1 MSQTTESKIYVPHF
15 NKCVNCGQ
23 KPNFDHTPL
32 SQETTVSC
40 PGQCCRLYITCI
52 GLELAE
58 TLWNTAN
65 PVGGNLLNWKRE
77 ADHQFDLYNLGRE
90 IDNLRERVAVA
101 KSVGSAACIDNES
114 TYDVHAFQYISSAL
128 SQIGEGLDFLE
139 QEIKK

>member
-23 KPNFDHTPL
+23 KPNFNHTPL

-40 PGQCCRLYITCI
+40 PGQCCRLNITCI

-65 PVGGNLLNWKRE
+65 PVGRGLLDWKLE
-77 ADHQFDLYNLGRE
+77 ADHQFDLYSLGRE
-90 IDNLRERVAVA
+90 INVLRERVQAA
-101 KSVGSAACIDNES
+101 SHVGSVACMDNES
-114 TYDVHAFQYISSAL
+114 PHDVDAFQYIVSAL
-128 SQIGEGLDFLE
+128 SQIRSGLDFLE
-139 QEIKK
+139 KEIKK